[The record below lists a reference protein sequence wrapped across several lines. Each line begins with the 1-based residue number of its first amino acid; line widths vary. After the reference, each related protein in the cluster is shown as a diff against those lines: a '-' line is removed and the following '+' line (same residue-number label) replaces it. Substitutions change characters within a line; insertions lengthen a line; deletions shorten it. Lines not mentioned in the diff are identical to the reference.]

1 MKGELDSK
9 VAIIDEEAV
18 FVFLGLALKK
28 KGGGGEEMSRN
39 VFLSAL
45 FPNDISRTL

>member
-9 VAIIDEEAV
+9 VAIIDGEAV

-28 KGGGGEEMSRN
+28 KGGGGEMSQK